1 MTSTSQE
8 APRTTTSHPRV
19 VLAILC
25 LTQLLLT
32 LDDNVV
38 NIALPTIQRELG
50 FSGPSLVWVVNTYM
64 LAFGGFLVL
73 GGRLGDRY
81 SLVRTFA
88 AGTAVFALASLLS
101 GLAAE
106 PWQLI
111 GARALQGLG
120 AALVAPAVLGLL
132 TLVFTE
138 PAARA
143 KAFAVWGATAVTG
156 ALAGLILSGVI
167 TEYWSWRWVFFIN
180 LPVAALALV
189 LLPRLLRG
197 VHRPHGDQALNWGGA
212 ALLTCGLALLVYA
225 LLSFGGDGGRPAVA
239 AACAVLSLA
248 LLAAFAVDQR
258 RSANPLVTKGVFASP
273 VRARALVAAVLLSA
287 ATFQGFLVLT
297 LYLQNGLGFTPL
309 EAGLGYVPFALGSL
323 TGVKAGERAT
333 VRFTAG
339 RVLTVACA
347 GTAAGALLLSWA
359 ASREFGYAGLLPGIL
374 LFAIGVGAGLPAA
387 ASAAARDADE
397 RTSGV
402 IASLVNSSQQLGGA
416 VGLALTGLSLGDSG
430 HGFGAALAVCAAAAL
445 LACGWAAVVARREPL
460 VSPSS

>member
-8 APRTTTSHPRV
+8 APRTTPSHPRV
-19 VLAILC
+19 ILAILC

-38 NIALPTIQRELG
+38 NIALPTIQQDLG

-88 AGTAVFALASLLS
+88 AGTAVFALASLLC

-197 VHRPHGDQALNWGGA
+197 IHRPNGDQTLNWGGA

-225 LLSFGGDGGRPAVA
+225 LLSLGGDGRPGVA
-239 AACAVLSLA
+239 AACAVLSLV
-248 LLAAFAVDQR
+248 LLAAFALDQR
-258 RSANPLVTKGVFASP
+258 RSANPLVTRGVFASP

-309 EAGLGYVPFALGSL
+309 EAGLAYVPFALGSL
-323 TGVKAGERAT
+323 SGVKAGERAT

-347 GTAAGALLLSWA
+347 GTAVGALLLAWA
-359 ASREFGYAGLLPGIL
+359 ASQEFGYAGLLPGIL
-374 LFAIGVGAGLPAA
+374 LFSVGVGAGLPAA
-387 ASAAARDADE
+387 ASSAARDADE

-416 VGLALTGLSLGDSG
+416 VGLALSGLSLGDSG

-445 LACGWAAVVARREPL
+445 LACGWAADVVRREPL
-460 VSPSS
+460 AAPTS